1 LKDKDKTKEQLIVE
15 LLELRQQVATQKK
28 LEEDLKQAEKALKE
42 SREKYKTIIEN
53 LSEIIQ
59 IVDSEGVISYVSP
72 SVQRILGYKPE
83 EVIGRPS
90 VDFVHPDDLQKVS
103 LGFEE
108 AYKKPDKPTKVA
120 CRCKHKNG
128 TWRVIEGIGTN
139 CFDKPSINGF
149 LSVMQD
155 ITERKRNE
163 EALHNSEEFSL
174 SLLSNSPYPILVI
187 NADTSIKYVNP
198 AMERLTG
205 FSSADIVGIKA
216 PYPWWTEETL
226 KKTSRDLKQA
236 FQKGAGQFEESFQKK
251 NGDRF
256 QVEITSRPVIQEGKL
271 KYYLAMCVD
280 ISERKQAEEE
290 LKSSEER
297 LKIMFEYAPDA
308 YYLNDRKGTFIDGNI
323 AAEEITGY
331 KKEELIG
338 KSFLKL
344 KLLPTKMIPKAAKL
358 LALNI
363 IGKPTGPNEF
373 VLNRKDGTQVPVEIM
388 TYPVKIK
395 GKMVALGIA
404 RDITERKKTEEK
416 MKASLK
422 EKEVLLKEIHHRVKN
437 NMQIISSL
445 LNLQSAK
452 IKDKNMQEI
461 YKVSQDRI
469 RTMALIH
476 EKLYKSEDLASI
488 NFAKYIQS
496 LTVHL
501 FHSYRV
507 NTDIVRLNTDIE
519 DIHLDINTAIPC
531 ALIINEL
538 VSNSLKHAFPG
549 GKRGEITVK
558 LHSDK
563 QGKRTLVVSDN
574 GIGFPEDFDLQKS
587 DSLGLLLVT
596 DLTKQINGT
605 IKFDRIVGVTTRI
618 VF

>member
-1 LKDKDKTKEQLIVE
+1 MKDKDSTKEQLIME
-15 LLELRQQVATQKK
+15 LVELRQQFATQKK
-28 LEEDLKQAEKALKE
+28 LEEDLKQAEKTFKE
-42 SREKYKTIIEN
+42 SKEKYKTVIEN
-53 LSEIIQ
+53 ISEIIQ
-59 IVDSEGVISYVSP
+59 IADSEGVISYVSP

-108 AYKKPDKPTKVA
+108 AYKKHDKPTKVE

-128 TWRVIEGIGTN
+128 TWRVIQGISTN
-139 CFDKPSINGF
+139 CLDKPSINGF

-155 ITERKRNE
+155 ITERKQDE

-174 SLLSNSPYPILVI
+174 SLLSNAPYPILVI
-187 NADTSIKYVNP
+187 NVDTSIKYVNP

-205 FSSADIVGIKA
+205 FSSAEIVGIKA
-216 PYPWWTEETL
+216 PYPWWTEETVQ
-226 KKTSRDLKQA
+226 KTSKDLKHA
-236 FQKGAGQFEESFQKK
+236 FQKGAGQLEELFKKK

-271 KYYLAMCVD
+271 KYYLSMWVD
-280 ISERKQAEEE
+280 ISQRKQAEDE

-331 KKEELIG
+331 KREELIG

-358 LALNI
+358 LINNI
-363 IGKPTGPNEF
+363 RGKTTGPDEF
-373 VLNRKDGTQVPVEIM
+373 ILNRKDGTQVPVEIS
-388 TYPVKIK
+388 TYPVKFE
-395 GKMVALGIA
+395 GKMVVLGIA
-404 RDITERKKTEEK
+404 RNITERKKTQEK
-416 MKASLK
+416 IKASLK

-501 FHSYRV
+501 FHSYRA
-507 NTDIVRLNTDIE
+507 NTDIVRLKTDIE
-519 DIHLDINTAIPC
+519 DIHLDINTSIPC

-538 VSNSLKHAFPG
+538 VSNSLKYAFPDG
-549 GKRGEITVK
+549 RRGEITVK
-558 LHSDK
+558 LRSDK
-563 QGKRTLVVSDN
+563 QGKKTLVISDN
-574 GIGFPEDFDLQKS
+574 GVGFPENFDLKKS

-596 DLTKQINGT
+596 DLSKQINGT
-605 IKFDRIVGVTTRI
+605 VEFERIGGVTARI